1 MNFGSISISN
11 LYSKDVFLQ
20 IEERGMKFRDRVGR
34 KD

>member
-1 MNFGSISISN
+1 MNFDSISSSN

-20 IEERGMKFRDRVGR
+20 REERGMKFRDRVGR